1 MPSLLG
7 CMLCSRGIAIKIM
20 ERLLGTILL
29 LLLVS
34 PLYDL
39 HAGDAD
45 DYLQYLLKKIENP
58 PADKKP
64 RESIYSRNEIIF
76 CTGNSKL
83 ANANNRAA
91 ELMEKGDYAAA
102 EAILAEALKN
112 APLFFPLRYNIG
124 LCHVHL
130 NNLKVALIHMQKA
143 LYVFPEY
150 SKTYLQIGYIYQR
163 FGKDS
168 TAIDYFR
175 GSLERN
181 SKELTALT
189 LIGDIYFNR
198 KQYEVAKKYY
208 QASLKIDR
216 RLPNGLLGLAKIHYI
231 REKFYRALILLK
243 SIDLTRDYDK
253 SLHYYY
259 AECSFN
265 LRDYESAYE
274 QYNNLL
280 RFRNDKFFLT
290 NSIALIKHKLDLTRR
305 FIER

>member
-1 MPSLLG
+1 MT
-7 CMLCSRGIAIKIM
+7 IKIM
-20 ERLLGTILL
+20 EKLLRTILL
-29 LLLVS
+29 LLLLL
-34 PLYDL
+34 PLYYL
-39 HAGDAD
+39 HASDAD
-45 DYLQYLLKKIENP
+45 DDLKHLLKKFENP
-58 PADKKP
+58 PAEKKP
-64 RESIYSRNEIIF
+64 GESIYSRNEIIF
-76 CTGNSKL
+76 CSGNSKL
-83 ANANNRAA
+83 ARANNRAA
-91 ELMEKGDYAAA
+91 ELMERGDYAAA
-102 EAILAEALKN
+102 EVILGEALKH

-124 LCHVHL
+124 LCHLHL
-130 NNLKVALIHMQKA
+130 NNLKMALIHMQKA
-143 LYVFPEY
+143 LHVFPEY
-150 SKTYLQIGYIYQR
+150 SKTYMQIGYIYQR

-175 GSLERN
+175 GSLERS

-216 RLPNGLLGLAKIHYI
+216 KLPNGLLGLAKIHYI

-265 LRDYESAYE
+265 LRDYKAAYE
-274 QYNNLL
+274 QYNTLL

>member
-1 MPSLLG
+1 MT
-7 CMLCSRGIAIKIM
+7 IKIM
-20 ERLLGTILL
+20 EKLLRTILL
-29 LLLVS
+29 LLLLP
-34 PLYDL
+34 PLHDL
-39 HAGDAD
+39 YASDAD
-45 DYLQYLLKKIENP
+45 DDLKHLLKKIETP
-58 PADKKP
+58 PAEKKP

-76 CTGNSKL
+76 CSGSSKL
-83 ANANNRAA
+83 ARANNRAA
-91 ELMEKGDYAAA
+91 ELMERGDYAAA
-102 EAILAEALKN
+102 EAILGEALKH

-124 LCHVHL
+124 LCHLHL
-130 NNLKVALIHMQKA
+130 NNLKLALIHMQKA
-143 LYVFPEY
+143 LQVFPEY

-168 TAIDYFR
+168 TAIDFFR

-198 KQYEVAKKYY
+198 KQFEVAKKYY

-216 RLPNGLLGLAKIHYI
+216 KLPNGLLGLAKIHYI
-231 REKFYRALILLK
+231 RERFYRALILLK

-265 LRDYESAYE
+265 LRDYKAAYD
-274 QYNNLL
+274 QYNTLL